1 MPVSHQGPS
10 RNHRRFLEALESE
23 AHSVWVN
30 ESLVTNFVAVEI
42 TFCVDSTFHN
52 IPDIDN
58 ILKPILDALE
68 SVVYDD
74 DNRVS
79 DIICRKRFLGFEL
92 AIREPSPMLM
102 QVFGQ
107 ARNRPFVHIRVT
119 EAPL

>member
-1 MPVSHQGPS
+1 MPVSLQGAP
-10 RNHRRFLEALESE
+10 RNRRRFLEALES
-23 AHSVWVN
+23 AAGAVWGD
-30 ESLVTNFVAVEI
+30 ESLVRSFVAVEI

-58 ILKPILDALE
+58 ILKPILDTLK
-68 SVVYDD
+68 SLVYDD

-79 DIICRKRFLGFEL
+79 DIICRKRFLGVAL

-107 ARNRPFVHIRVT
+107 AGNRPFVHIRVT
-119 EAPL
+119 EAPI